1 MTLSLSKSTRNHINA
16 HKLTRKWKNS
26 VKKVVQ
32 MLLRNIDM
40 LACSVSEMPGIEPNF
55 ICHKLGEER
64 RQVVEAEIDKLL
76 KVDFIRQ
83 VDYTTRLAN
92 VAMVKK

>member
-1 MTLSLSKSTRNHINA
+1 ME
-16 HKLTRKWKNS
+16 KN

-40 LACSVSEMPGIEPNF
+40 LAWSVSDMLGIEPNF

-64 RQVVEAEIDKLL
+64 RKVVEAEIDKLL

-92 VAMVKK
+92 LAMVKK